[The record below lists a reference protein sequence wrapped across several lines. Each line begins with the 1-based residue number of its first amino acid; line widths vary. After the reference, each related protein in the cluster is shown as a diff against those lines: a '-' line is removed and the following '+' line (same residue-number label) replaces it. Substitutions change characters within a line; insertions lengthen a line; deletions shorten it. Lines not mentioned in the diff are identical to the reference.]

1 MELILVEALK
11 TIFRPQ
17 VLIMII
23 LCILMDVYYK
33 KFIGMAGE
41 FWVKRELKKLSDE
54 YLIINDIMIK
64 TKDGSTHQIDH
75 VVISKYGI
83 FVIETKQY
91 NGYIK
96 GNDYDKRWLIKNGKK
111 KIYVN
116 NPLHQNYGHVKSLE
130 EILNLPEEKFI
141 SLVCIPSRAT
151 VSVKSNNVTII
162 YDLIDKITS
171 YKEGVI
177 ENPNE
182 LYEIITNLNIT
193 DKVERKVHVK
203 NAREIKS
210 NKDEELKNKCPKCG
224 GELIKR
230 NGKYGEFWGCSNFP
244 KCRYVK
250 RGIDL

>member
-17 VLIMII
+17 VLIIII

-54 YLIINDIMIK
+54 YLVINDIMIK
-64 TKDGSTHQIDH
+64 TIDGSTHQIDH

-130 EILNLPEEKFI
+130 EILNLPEENFI
-141 SLVCIPSRAT
+141 SLVCIPSRAIL
-151 VSVKSNNVTII
+151 SVKSNNVTRI
-162 YDLIDKITS
+162 YDLLDKITS
-171 YKEGVI
+171 YKEEVI
-177 ENPNE
+177 GNPNE
-182 LYEIITNLNIT
+182 LYEIINNLNIT
-193 DKVERKVHVK
+193 DKNERKNHVRNAKLIK
-203 NAREIKS
+203 N
-210 NKDEELKNKCPKCG
+210 NKDEEFKDRCPRCG

-230 NGKYGEFWGCSNFP
+230 NGKYGEFMGCSNFP
-244 KCRYVK
+244 KCRFVK
-250 RGIDL
+250 QG

>member
-17 VLIMII
+17 VLIIII

-33 KFIGMAGE
+33 RFIGMAGE
-41 FWVKRELKKLSDE
+41 FWVNRELKKLSDE
-54 YLIINDIMIK
+54 YLVINDIMIK
-64 TKDGSTHQIDH
+64 TKYGSTHQIDH
-75 VVISKYGI
+75 IVISKYGI

-177 ENPNE
+177 ENPSE

-244 KCRYVK
+244 KCRFVK
-250 RGIDL
+250 K

>member
-11 TIFRPQ
+11 TIFSPQ

-41 FWVKRELKKLSDE
+41 FWVKKELKKLPDE
-54 YLIINDIMIK
+54 YLVINDIMIK
-64 TKDGSTHQIDH
+64 TKDGITHQIDH

-130 EILNLPEEKFI
+130 EILNLPEENFI
-141 SLVCIPSRAT
+141 SLVCIPSRAIL
-151 VSVKSNNVTII
+151 SVKSNNVTRI
-162 YDLIDKITS
+162 YDLLDKITS
-171 YKEGVI
+171 YKEEVI
-177 ENPNE
+177 GNPNE
-182 LYEIITNLNIT
+182 LYEIINNLNIT
-193 DKVERKVHVK
+193 DKNERKNHVRNAKLIK
-203 NAREIKS
+203 N
-210 NKDEELKNKCPKCG
+210 NKDEEFKDRCPRCG

-230 NGKYGEFWGCSNFP
+230 NGKYGEFMGCSNFP
-244 KCRYVK
+244 KCRFVK
-250 RGIDL
+250 QG

>member
-1 MELILVEALK
+1 MEALK
-11 TIFRPQ
+11 TIFSPQ
-17 VLIMII
+17 VLIIII

-33 KFIGMAGE
+33 KFIGLAGE

-54 YLIINDIMIK
+54 YLVINDIMIK

-75 VVISKYGI
+75 VVIYKYGI

-151 VSVKSNNVTII
+151 VSVKSNNVTRI
-162 YDLIDKITS
+162 YDLIDKITL
-171 YKEGVI
+171 YKEEVI

-182 LYEIITNLNIT
+182 LYEIINILNIT
-193 DKVERKVHVK
+193 DKVKRKVHVK

-210 NKDEELKNKCPKCG
+210 NKDEELKNNCPKCG

-230 NGKYGEFWGCSNFP
+230 NGKYGEFMGCSNFP
-244 KCRYVK
+244 KCRFLK
-250 RGIDL
+250 

>member
-17 VLIMII
+17 VLIIII

-54 YLIINDIMIK
+54 YLVINDIMIK
-64 TKDGSTHQIDH
+64 TKDGITHQIDH

-130 EILNLPEEKFI
+130 EILNLPEENFI
-141 SLVCIPSRAT
+141 SLVCIPSRAIL
-151 VSVKSNNVTII
+151 SVKSNNVTRI
-162 YDLIDKITS
+162 YDLLDKITS
-171 YKEGVI
+171 YKEEVI
-177 ENPNE
+177 GNPNE
-182 LYEIITNLNIT
+182 LYEIINNLNIT
-193 DKVERKVHVK
+193 DKNERKNHVRNAKLIK
-203 NAREIKS
+203 N
-210 NKDEELKNKCPKCG
+210 NKDEEFKDRCPRCG

-230 NGKYGEFWGCSNFP
+230 NGKYGEFMGCSNFP
-244 KCRYVK
+244 KCRFVK
-250 RGIDL
+250 QG

>member
-54 YLIINDIMIK
+54 YLVINDIMIK

-151 VSVKSNNVTII
+151 VSVKSNNVTRI

-171 YKEGVI
+171 YKEDII
-177 ENPNE
+177 ENSNE

-244 KCRYVK
+244 KCRYIAK
-250 RGIDL
+250 

>member
-23 LCILMDVYYK
+23 LCILMEVYYK

-151 VSVKSNNVTII
+151 VSVKSNNVTRI

-171 YKEGVI
+171 YKEDII

-182 LYEIITNLNIT
+182 IYEIINNLNIT

-230 NGKYGEFWGCSNFP
+230 NGKYGEFMGCSNFQ
-244 KCRYVK
+244 KCRYIAK
-250 RGIDL
+250 

>member
-54 YLIINDIMIK
+54 YLVINDIMIK
-64 TKDGSTHQIDH
+64 TKDGITHQIDH

-151 VSVKSNNVTII
+151 LSVKSNNVTRI
-162 YDLIDKITS
+162 YDLLDKITS
-171 YKEGVI
+171 YKEEVI
-177 ENPNE
+177 GNPNE
-182 LYEIITNLNIT
+182 LYEIINNLNIT
-193 DKVERKVHVK
+193 DKAERKVHVK

-230 NGKYGEFWGCSNFP
+230 NGKYGEFMGCSNFP
-244 KCRYVK
+244 KCRFVK
-250 RGIDL
+250 K

>member
-54 YLIINDIMIK
+54 YLVINDIMIK
-64 TKDGSTHQIDH
+64 TKDGITHQIDH

-116 NPLHQNYGHVKSLE
+116 DPLHQNYGHVKSLE
-130 EILNLPEEKFI
+130 EILNLPEEKLI

-151 VSVKSNNVTII
+151 LSVKSNNVTRI
-162 YDLIDKITS
+162 YDLLDKITS
-171 YKEGVI
+171 YKEEVI
-177 ENPNE
+177 GNPNE
-182 LYEIITNLNIT
+182 LYEIINNLNIT
-193 DKVERKVHVK
+193 DKNERKNHVRNAKLIK
-203 NAREIKS
+203 N
-210 NKDEELKNKCPKCG
+210 NKDEEFKDRCPRCG

-230 NGKYGEFWGCSNFP
+230 NGKYGEFMGCSNFP
-244 KCRYVK
+244 KCRFVK
-250 RGIDL
+250 QG

>member
-17 VLIMII
+17 VLIIII

-33 KFIGMAGE
+33 KFIGLAGE

-54 YLIINDIMIK
+54 YLVINDIMIK

-116 NPLHQNYGHVKSLE
+116 NPLHQNYGHVKSVE

-171 YKEGVI
+171 YKEEVI

-244 KCRYVK
+244 KCRFVK
-250 RGIDL
+250 K

>member
-33 KFIGMAGE
+33 KFIVMAGE

-54 YLIINDIMIK
+54 YLVINDIMIK

-96 GNDYDKRWLIKNGKK
+96 GNDYAKRWLIKNGKK

-116 NPLHQNYGHVKSLE
+116 NPLHQNYGHIKSLE
-130 EILNLPEEKFI
+130 
-141 SLVCIPSRAT
+141 
-151 VSVKSNNVTII
+151 
-162 YDLIDKITS
+162 
-171 YKEGVI
+171 
-177 ENPNE
+177 
-182 LYEIITNLNIT
+182 
-193 DKVERKVHVK
+193 
-203 NAREIKS
+203 
-210 NKDEELKNKCPKCG
+210 
-224 GELIKR
+224 
-230 NGKYGEFWGCSNFP
+230 
-244 KCRYVK
+244 
-250 RGIDL
+250 

>member
-23 LCILMDVYYK
+23 LCILIDVYYK

-41 FWVKRELKKLSDE
+41 FWVKRELKKLTGE
-54 YLIINDIMIK
+54 YLVINDIMIK

-75 VVISKYGI
+75 VVISKYSI

-96 GNDYDKRWLIKNGKK
+96 CNDYDKRWLIKNGKK

-151 VSVKSNNVTII
+151 VSVKSNNVTRI

-171 YKEGVI
+171 YKEDII

-244 KCRYVK
+244 KCRLSKLVWHK
-250 RGIDL
+250 

>member
-54 YLIINDIMIK
+54 YLVINDIMIK
-64 TKDGSTHQIDH
+64 TKDGITHQIDH

-141 SLVCIPSRAT
+141 SLVCIPSRAIL
-151 VSVKSNNVTII
+151 SVKSNNVTRI
-162 YDLIDKITS
+162 YDLLDKITS
-171 YKEGVI
+171 YKEEVI
-177 ENPNE
+177 GNPNE
-182 LYEIITNLNIT
+182 LYEIINNLNIT
-193 DKVERKVHVK
+193 DKNERKNHVRNAKLIK
-203 NAREIKS
+203 N
-210 NKDEELKNKCPKCG
+210 NKDEEFKDRCPRCG

-230 NGKYGEFWGCSNFP
+230 NGKYGEFMGCSNFP
-244 KCRYVK
+244 KCRFVK
-250 RGIDL
+250 QG

>member
-54 YLIINDIMIK
+54 YLVINDIMIK
-64 TKDGSTHQIDH
+64 TKDGITHQIDH
-75 VVISKYGI
+75 VVISKFGI

-130 EILNLPEEKFI
+130 EILNLPEENFI

-151 VSVKSNNVTII
+151 LSVKSNNVVRI
-162 YDLIDKITS
+162 YELIDKIHS
-171 YKEGVI
+171 YQEVI
-177 ENPNE
+177 VENSIE
-182 LYEIITNLNIT
+182 LYEIINNLNIK
-193 DKVERKVHVK
+193 DKNERKNHVRNAKLIK
-203 NAREIKS
+203 N
-210 NKDEELKNKCPKCG
+210 NKDEEFKDRCPRCG
-224 GELIKR
+224 GKLIKR
-230 NGKYGEFWGCSNFP
+230 NGKYGEFMGCSNFP
-244 KCRYVK
+244 KCRFVK
-250 RGIDL
+250 QG

>member
-1 MELILVEALK
+1 MELILMEALK

-33 KFIGMAGE
+33 KVIGMAGE

-54 YLIINDIMIK
+54 YLVINDIMIK
-64 TKDGSTHQIDH
+64 TKDGITHQINH

-130 EILNLPEEKFI
+130 EILNLPKEKFI

-151 VSVKSNNVTII
+151 LSVKSNNVTRI
-162 YDLIDKITS
+162 YDLLDKIAS
-171 YKEGVI
+171 YKEDII

-182 LYEIITNLNIT
+182 LYEIINNLNIT
-193 DKVERKVHVK
+193 DKAERKVHVK
-203 NAREIKS
+203 NAREIKN

-230 NGKYGEFWGCSNFP
+230 NGKYGEFMGCSNFP
-244 KCRYVK
+244 KCRYIAK
-250 RGIDL
+250 

>member
-41 FWVKRELKKLSDE
+41 FWVKRELKKFSDE
-54 YLIINDIMIK
+54 YLVINDIMIK
-64 TKDGSTHQIDH
+64 TKDGITHQIDH

-130 EILNLPEEKFI
+130 EILNLPGEKFI
-141 SLVCIPSRAT
+141 SLVCIPSRAR
-151 VSVKSNNVTII
+151 VSVKSNNVVRI
-162 YDLIDKITS
+162 YELIDKIYS
-171 YKEGVI
+171 YQEVI
-177 ENPNE
+177 VENSIE
-182 LYEIITNLNIT
+182 LYEIINNLNIK
-193 DKVERKVHVK
+193 DKNERKNHVRNAKLIK
-203 NAREIKS
+203 N
-210 NKDEELKNKCPKCG
+210 NKDEEFKDRCPRCG
-224 GELIKR
+224 GKLIKR
-230 NGKYGEFWGCSNFP
+230 NGKYGEFMGCSNFP
-244 KCRYVK
+244 KCRFVK
-250 RGIDL
+250 QG

>member
-54 YLIINDIMIK
+54 YLVINDIMIK

-151 VSVKSNNVTII
+151 LSVKSNNVTRI
-162 YDLIDKITS
+162 YDLLDKITS
-171 YKEGVI
+171 YKEDIIG
-177 ENPNE
+177 NPNE
-182 LYEIITNLNIT
+182 LYEIINNLNIT
-193 DKVERKVHVK
+193 DKAERKVHVK
-203 NAREIKS
+203 NAREIKN

-230 NGKYGEFWGCSNFP
+230 NGKYGEFMGCSNFP
-244 KCRYVK
+244 KCRYIAK
-250 RGIDL
+250 

>member
-54 YLIINDIMIK
+54 YLVINDIMIK

-130 EILNLPEEKFI
+130 EILNLPEENFI
-141 SLVCIPSRAT
+141 SLVCIPSRAIL
-151 VSVKSNNVTII
+151 SVKSNNVTRI
-162 YDLIDKITS
+162 YDLLDKITS
-171 YKEGVI
+171 YKEEVI
-177 ENPNE
+177 GNPNE
-182 LYEIITNLNIT
+182 LYEIINNLNIT
-193 DKVERKVHVK
+193 DKAERKVHVK
-203 NAREIKS
+203 KAREIKS

-230 NGKYGEFWGCSNFP
+230 NGKYGEFMGCSNFP
-244 KCRYVK
+244 KCRFVK
-250 RGIDL
+250 K